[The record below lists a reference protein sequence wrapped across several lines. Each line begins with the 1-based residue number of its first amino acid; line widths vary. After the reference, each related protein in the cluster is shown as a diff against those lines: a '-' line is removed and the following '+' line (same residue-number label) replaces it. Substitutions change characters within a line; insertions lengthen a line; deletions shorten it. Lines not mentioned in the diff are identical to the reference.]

1 MSSYPKL
8 HSRSAPHT
16 PTEPHSPISRIHS
29 GLAFILVLVAVILV
43 AITHLMEYEIVCIGG
58 YDGPHEN
65 VIGICPEEEKAFV
78 TYSKLR
84 FNCSDSLSCQVLPT
98 FREDSGYRTFVIIQ
112 MVFTSELFP
121 LVTVQILT
129 FMLWRFCLT

>member
-16 PTEPHSPISRIHS
+16 PTEPHSPLSRIHS

-84 FNCSDSLSCQVLPT
+84 FNCLR
-98 FREDSGYRTFVIIQ
+98 FFV
-112 MVFTSELFP
+112 MASFTHDHF
-121 LVTVQILT
+121 QRR
-129 FMLWRFCLT
+129 LWISNLCNYPNGVHK